1 MGNLAESTQMVNFL
15 LYIGKLL
22 WEAFILSIGLL
33 AIFLTTIFLIGIFWD
48 LAKGERKKSK

>member
-1 MGNLAESTQMVNFL
+1 VGGVAESTQMVSFL

-33 AIFLTTIFLIGIFWD
+33 AIFLTTIFMLGIFWD
-48 LAKGERKKSK
+48 FVKDERKKSK

>member
-1 MGNLAESTQMVNFL
+1 MVNFL

-22 WEAFILSIGLL
+22 WEAFILGIGLL
-33 AIFLTTIFLIGIFWD
+33 AIFLTAIFLIGMFWD